1 MKLNLNFVN
10 KVPKIAKDNEI
21 ILLTQKVKKSKE
33 IKELTKSVFSNKLFL
48 EQNFLTKDYN
58 NKSYI
63 LVNCTKSKVSLDFEK
78 LGSKLFVFLKEI
90 HKKIVITL
98 PAKMP
103 WEWWHRLRNDFD
115 LIVGCYFLKA
125 LNESIV

>member
-33 IKELTKSVFSNKLFL
+33 IKEITKSVFSNKLFL

-58 NKSYI
+58 MNHSYHCMS
-63 LVNCTKSKVSLDFEK
+63 LSK
-78 LGSKLFVFLKEI
+78 
-90 HKKIVITL
+90 
-98 PAKMP
+98 
-103 WEWWHRLRNDFD
+103 
-115 LIVGCYFLKA
+115 
-125 LNESIV
+125 